1 VSSELTDEQRSLL
14 EKERALSDD
23 EIRRLARDDA
33 KPAAPRADASY
44 DRRGSYD
51 EFAGAV
57 DSTALT
63 SIFAAVDAANLS
75 ASTKKAAM
83 FAAGSFE
90 LEVEEPL
97 SAEDAE
103 RRAREG
109 VPEEHLVQL
118 QFEQAFVRR
127 LFGGKE

>member
-1 VSSELTDEQRSLL
+1 
-14 EKERALSDD
+14 
-23 EIRRLARDDA
+23 
-33 KPAAPRADASY
+33 
-44 DRRGSYD
+44 
-51 EFAGAV
+51 
-57 DSTALT
+57 
-63 SIFAAVDAANLS
+63 
-75 ASTKKAAM
+75 M

>member
-14 EKERALSDD
+14 EKERALG
-23 EIRRLARDDA
+23 RRDPPARRDSA
-33 KPAAPRADASY
+33 EPAAPRADASY
-44 DRRGSYD
+44 GRRGSYD